1 MDFHAFIVLPPLAQH
16 FLGWLQVV
24 SRLAENVM
32 YQLLTAYSMAPQEL
46 TEEEW
51 NSGDSWS
58 QLPDSPAQQWFLK
71 LHQSLKTSGQYL
83 FQSRA
88 LLWIQ
93 VFKIRRNLYFARNL
107 GMRDSLFICRAYCQS
122 RIETRW
128 FRIWTISH
136 NLIIAVVR
144 DRLRQTLE
152 KESWIW
158 KLTSGILV
166 NILVVLFSKSN
177 VVWQGLGVEMGNE
190 VLKFLSLR
198 LYLMNFLPFLP
209 SVPWWEK
216 NSFDDFWK

>member
-1 MDFHAFIVLPPLAQH
+1 MATGSQQISWEGDVPVVDSLLYGSSRVNGRRMKFWGQLKPTS
-16 FLGWLQVV
+16 WLTGTPV
-24 SRLAENVM
+24 E
-32 YQLLTAYSMAPQEL
+32 
-46 TEEEW
+46 
-51 NSGDSWS
+51 
-58 QLPDSPAQQWFLK
+58 FLK

-93 VFKIRRNLYFARNL
+93 VFKIRQNLYFARNL
-107 GMRDSLFICRAYCQS
+107 GMRDNLFICRAYCQS

-216 NSFDDFWK
+216 NSFDDFSK